1 MLNLSYI
8 CGFFKDMKEIFYVSL
23 AVGLAIVLIWLMIK
37 YEAARW
43 FMGCIF
49 TFILI
54 AGAVFSCVKL
64 NKYYNTKGG
73 IIGEIKSVFQPN
85 QVDVNSDKTKE
96 ITFDFRS
103 VMLTQKDSNLPVYE
117 AEFLM
122 NKYIALDEL
131 KNYGVF
137 VNGMPCDVIDYQE
150 DYILADYYY
159 LFEDEEFK
167 PIMED
172 KLSFRFVFYDTQTRL
187 IVQTSGGINAV
198 KLWNSFFR
206 YNNFQVSVQL
216 NNLAYYQTE
225 NIVTLELFEED
236 KLANIVKLP
245 RGTSY
250 LLPKAEDTKT
260 GYFIGWTDSK
270 GNFYTDKITPITNV
284 KLYATYEDFLNVR
297 FHLNI
302 DEIDTNSNL
311 LSNYLSKKDVSLLLP
326 EKEPT
331 RYGFEF
337 VGWSL
342 DGQNVVNLDNYIVNA
357 DITFYAVWQSFLV
370 PVYFEINDSSVVVN
384 DSLFNNGLFKLDC
397 LYDEPIIISN
407 FECENYKLYRFV
419 FSRYDVNTGVY
430 KSVVVLNNNF
440 NVSIYDLIFALNKE
454 TMADPVAPDYRFEE
468 VEELK
473 ENFSFFVQVQY
484 LRDSEVIE
492 EFSDLEICRSL
503 YALMQYER
511 FDYISANN
519 WLLDYFRDVYY
530 MFYGIND
537 YSKTLLDLASWFV
550 EVAEIDFNVDEF
562 TGTRDFLNMLYVNKD
577 YLVEKNFVS
586 YNVNTIY
593 IGE

>member
-1 MLNLSYI
+1 MFSFLRDFKEMLYI
-8 CGFFKDMKEIFYVSL
+8 SL
-23 AVGLAIVLIWLMIK
+23 ALIFLIFIVWLMIK
-37 YEAARW
+37 FESARW

-54 AGAVFSCVKL
+54 GGAVFSCVKL
-64 NKYYNTKGG
+64 NKYYNIKGG

-137 VNGMPCDVIDYQE
+137 VNGMPCDVVDYQE

-198 KLWNSFFR
+198 KLWNAFFR

-225 NIVTLELFEED
+225 NIVALEFFEED
-236 KLANIVKLP
+236 KLVNTVKLP

-250 LLPKAEDTKT
+250 LLPEETTIKNH
-260 GYFIGWTDSK
+260 YLVGWKDKNGNMFNDSIVAYS
-270 GNFYTDKITPITNV
+270 NI
-284 KLYATYEDFLNVR
+284 KLYSVVREYCYVLFTLNVADIG
-297 FHLNI
+297 N
-302 DEIDTNSNL
+302 NSNYFYGY
-311 LSNYLSKKDVSLLLP
+311 NSKENTSLVMP
-326 EKEPT
+326 VDEPT
-331 RYGFEF
+331 RAGFKF
-337 VGWSL
+337 LGWSL
-342 DGQNVVNLDNYIVNA
+342 DGETVIDISNYLVIEDV
-357 DITFYAVWQSFLV
+357 TFYAVWQSVLV
-370 PVYFEINDSSVVVN
+370 PVYFEINDSAVVVN
-384 DSLFNNGLFKLDC
+384 DSLYNNGLFKLDC
-397 LYDEPIIISN
+397 LYDEPIVISN
-407 FECENYKLYRFV
+407 FECENYKLFRFV
-419 FSRYDVNTGVY
+419 FSRYDVNKGVY
-430 KSVVVLNNNF
+430 DSVVVLNNDF
-440 NVSIYDLIFALNKE
+440 NVSIYDLIFALNKK
-454 TMADPVAPDYRFEE
+454 TMADPVAPDYSFEE
-468 VEELK
+468 IEELK
-473 ENFSFFVQVQY
+473 ENFNFFVQVQY

-492 EFSDLEICRSL
+492 EFSDLEICRAL
-503 YALMQYER
+503 HVLMQYER
-511 FDYISANN
+511 FDYTFANN

-530 MFYGIND
+530 IVNGTDD

-550 EVAEIDFNVDEF
+550 EVAEIDFNVDES
-562 TGTRDFLNMLYVNKD
+562 TGTSDFLNMLYMNKD
-577 YLVEKNFVS
+577 YLVEKGFVS